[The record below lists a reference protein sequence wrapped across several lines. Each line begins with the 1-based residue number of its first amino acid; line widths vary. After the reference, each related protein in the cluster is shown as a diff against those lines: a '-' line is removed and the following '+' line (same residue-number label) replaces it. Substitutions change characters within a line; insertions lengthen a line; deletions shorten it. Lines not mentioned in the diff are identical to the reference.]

1 MHCSIL
7 VSHRSVAFRALLG
20 ALVSSALTTTGGAQQ
35 HATQPIP
42 DAALPAPNAT
52 LKEGFKTAESVHE
65 FADGRVLLVDGEMK
79 KVVLGD
85 FVARTITERMSEG
98 PEDNE
103 FRRFG
108 TLWRWSGDSAAA
120 IDLGKG
126 RFTIFAPDGTPARF
140 ARAPRL
146 PIVRE
151 LIGTESAVAAAMP
164 PRIAPSGPAGVAPP
178 PRVPFPVV
186 RVSLR
191 TLRLDTVAQLMP
203 GQAPRAPMTNNTVG
217 TWTAYIGTTPL
228 QPIDAWTA
236 FSDGTVAV
244 IRAATYRVEWFP
256 LVGEHEFS
264 EPVPYLPIAV
274 TNLDREI
281 VADSFKTA
289 ARVALRTS
297 PLRTAIL
304 AATFKEPPVWP
315 TTHPPFRGDVPP
327 LVDRQDR
334 IWLTTRC
341 VGDERARCYD
351 VLDRRG
357 VRVARYRLP
366 STTRIIGFGAGTVY
380 TAVAQKDDKD
390 VVQRHLLP

>member
-1 MHCSIL
+1 MHFSTRIL
-7 VSHRSVAFRALLG
+7 CP
-20 ALVSSALTTTGGAQQ
+20 ALVRRVRFAALIGAAITTTGEAQQ
-35 HATQPIP
+35 HTTQPIP
-42 DAALPAPNAT
+42 DVALPKPTAT
-52 LKEGFKTAESVHE
+52 LKDGFKTAQSIHE
-65 FADGRVLLVDGEMK
+65 FADGRLLLVDAEAK
-79 KVVLGD
+79 KVVLADLAAGT
-85 FVARTITERMSEG
+85 VSERMSEG
-98 PEDNE
+98 PEDGE

-108 TLWRWSGDSAAA
+108 ALWRWSGDSAAA

-126 RFTIFAPDGTPARF
+126 RFTIFSPDGMPARF
-140 ARAPRL
+140 GRAPRL

-151 LIGTESAVAAAMP
+151 LIGTESAVGAAMP
-164 PRIAPSGPAGVAPP
+164 PRVAPTGPAGVAPP

-203 GQAPRAPMTNNTVG
+203 GQAPRAPMTNNAVG

-236 FSDGTVAV
+236 LSDGTVAV
-244 IRAATYRVEWFP
+244 VRAATYRVEWFP

-264 EPVPYLPIAV
+264 EPVPYMPIAV
-274 TNLDREI
+274 TAADREI

-304 AATFKEPPVWP
+304 AATFKDPPTWP

-327 LVDRQDR
+327 LVDRLDR

-341 VGDERARCYD
+341 TNDERARCYD
-351 VLDRRG
+351 VLSRKG
-357 VRVARYRLP
+357 ERVARYRLP
-366 STTRIIGFGAGTVY
+366 ANMRVIGFGAGTVY

-390 VVQRHLLP
+390 IVQRHSLP